1 MKGALLVAGTS
12 SDAGKSVVVAG
23 ICRFL
28 TRAGVRVAPFKAQNM
43 SLNSVVTHDGAEIG
57 RAQASQ
63 AAAARVEPEAAM
75 NPVLLK
81 PGGETSSQV
90 VVMGRPLGNADARSY
105 QALRGELAPVIA
117 QALDD
122 LRSRFDVVVCEGAG
136 SLAEFNLRR
145 GDLANM
151 GLARAAGLPVVVV
164 ADIDRGGALASLFG
178 SVAVLD
184 PDDQALVGAFL
195 LNKFRGDK
203 ALLDPGID
211 RLAHLTGRPILGVL
225 PWSEGLWLDAED
237 SVALSG
243 PRDPLLPVLGGDT
256 LSVAVVRLP
265 RISNFTDVDALSTEP
280 GVAVSFTDSPADLL
294 RADLVVLPGT
304 KATVEDLAWLR
315 GRGLAD
321 AVRERAA
328 QGLPVLGICGG
339 YQMLGKRI
347 ADVVES
353 GAGEVDG
360 LDLLPVETE
369 FAADKVLSNRAGT
382 ATVFG
387 GVSVSGYEIR
397 HGRITRFGGD
407 PVIDTPEGEE
417 GCSVQGVVGISWHGA
432 LESDAYR
439 RALLR
444 WVSEATGRDWV
455 AGSHS
460 FAHLREE
467 RLDRLGDLIEGHVDI
482 DALIQLIEKGAAR
495 DLPILESRLQTA
507 GPEKVP
513 PVEGVGPS
521 FDDLRTHG
529 DRMVTPGHRDFA
541 VNVVPGGP
549 PEWLRGE
556 LSDALGSLS
565 RYPNDAEAIQALAER
580 HGRASSEV
588 LPTNGAAEAFWLVA
602 SALRS
607 RRAVVVHPS
616 FTEPEV
622 ALRSLGVGVTRA
634 FRDERDFSL
643 DPLAVPDDA
652 DLVFVCNPNNPTGTL
667 DTADTVTQLIR
678 AGRLVVVDEAFMD
691 FCPGERESLANRSE
705 LEGVVVIRSITKLW
719 SLPGIRAGYL
729 LGPEDVV
736 ARLRAARQP
745 WPVNVLALAALAA
758 CARRPDAAEVVAREV
773 AQAKDDLVTGLREIP
788 AIRVWP
794 SVANFV
800 LIRVPDGPAVY
811 RRLAASGIAV
821 RRAETFPGLSQDHLR
836 VAVRTPE
843 DNAALLAALRVAFS

>member
-12 SDAGKSVVVAG
+12 SDAGKSVVVGG

-28 TRAGVRVAPFKAQNM
+28 SRSGVRVAPFKAQNM
-43 SLNSVVTHDGAEIG
+43 SLNSVVTRDGAEIG
-57 RAQASQ
+57 RAQVSQ

-90 VVMGRPLGNADARSY
+90 VVMGRPLVNAEAGSY

-117 QALDD
+117 QALDS

-164 ADIDRGGALASLFG
+164 SDIDRGGALASLFG

-211 RLAHLTGRPILGVL
+211 RLANLTGRPILGVL
-225 PWSEGLWLDAED
+225 PWSRGLWLDAED
-237 SVALSG
+237 SVALAG
-243 PRDPLLPVLGGDT
+243 PRDPLLPVLRGDT

-280 GVAVSFTDSPADLL
+280 GVAVSFTDSPADVL

-315 GRGLAD
+315 ARGLAE

-328 QGLPVLGICGG
+328 RGLPVLGICGG

-369 FAADKVLSNRAGT
+369 FAANKVLSNRVGT
-382 ATVFG
+382 APLFG

-397 HGRITRFGGD
+397 HGRITRFGGG

-417 GCSVQGVVGISWHGA
+417 GCSVQGVVGISWHAA

-455 AGSHS
+455 PGSHS
-460 FAHLREE
+460 FAQLREE
-467 RLDRLGDLIEGHVDI
+467 HLDRLGDLVAHHVDV
-482 DALIQLIEKGAAR
+482 DALVGLLEEGAPP
-495 DLPILESRLQTA
+495 DLPVLETRRWQQETESDDDV
-507 GPEKVP
+507 EKQA
-513 PVEGVGPS
+513 S
-521 FDDLRTHG
+521 LDLRVHG
-529 DRMVTPGHRDFA
+529 DRMVHPGQVDFA

-549 PEWLRGE
+549 PAWLRLE
-556 LSDALGSLS
+556 LSSALTQASTYPDEADAL
-565 RYPNDAEAIQALAER
+565 QALAER
-580 HGRASSEV
+580 HRRPPSQV
-588 LPTNGAAEAFWLVA
+588 LPTNGAADALWLVA
-602 SALRS
+602 SALRP
-607 RRAVVVHPS
+607 RRAAVVHPS
-616 FTEPEV
+616 FTEPEA
-622 ALRSLGVGVTRA
+622 ALRSLGLSVSRV

-643 DPLAVPDDA
+643 DPLVVPDDA
-652 DLVFVCNPNNPTGTL
+652 GLVFVCNPNNPTGTL
-667 DTADTVTQLIR
+667 DAADTLAQLFR
-678 AGRLVVVDEAFMD
+678 PGRLVVVDEAFMD
-691 FCPGERESLANRSE
+691 FCPGERESLASRSD
-705 LEGVVVIRSITKLW
+705 LEGVVVVRSVTKLW

-758 CARRPDAAEVVAREV
+758 CARRRDAAEVVARKV
-773 AQAKDDLVTGLREIP
+773 AQARDDLVAGLRELP
-788 AIRVWP
+788 AIQVWP

-800 LIRVPDGPAVY
+800 LIQVPDGSAVY
-811 RRLAASGIAV
+811 RQLVAKGIAV

-843 DNAALLAALRVAFS
+843 DNGGLLAALREFLG

>member
-1 MKGALLVAGTS
+1 MKGSLLVAGTS

-28 TRAGVRVAPFKAQNM
+28 ARSKVRVAPFKAQNM

-57 RAQASQ
+57 RAQAAQ
-63 AAAARVEPEAAM
+63 AAAARVAPEAAM

-81 PGGETSSQV
+81 PGGEVSSQV

-105 QALRGELAPVIA
+105 QDLREELAPVIA
-117 QALDD
+117 QALDS

-136 SLAEFNLRR
+136 SLAEFNLRQ

-211 RLAHLTGRPILGVL
+211 RLANLTGRPTLGVL
-225 PWSEGLWLDAED
+225 PWSRGLWLDAED
-237 SVALSG
+237 SVALAG
-243 PRDPLLPVLGGDT
+243 PRDPSFPVLGGDT

-280 GVAVSFTDSPADLL
+280 GVTVSFTDSPADVL

-304 KATVEDLAWLR
+304 KATVEDLTWLR
-315 GRGLAD
+315 SRGLAE
-321 AVRERAA
+321 AVHERAA
-328 QGLPVLGICGG
+328 RGLPVLGICGG

-369 FAADKVLSNRAGT
+369 FAADKVLSNRVGT

-417 GCSVQGVVGISWHGA
+417 GCSVEGVVGISWHAA

-455 AGSHS
+455 PGSHS
-460 FAHLREE
+460 FAQLREE
-467 RLDRLGDLIEGHVDI
+467 RLDRLGDLIARHVDV
-482 DALIQLIEKGAAR
+482 DALIGLLEEGAPP
-495 DLPILESRLQTA
+495 DLPVLET
-507 GPEKVP
+507 
-513 PVEGVGPS
+513 
-521 FDDLRTHG
+521 
-529 DRMVTPGHRDFA
+529 
-541 VNVVPGGP
+541 
-549 PEWLRGE
+549 
-556 LSDALGSLS
+556 
-565 RYPNDAEAIQALAER
+565 
-580 HGRASSEV
+580 
-588 LPTNGAAEAFWLVA
+588 
-602 SALRS
+602 
-607 RRAVVVHPS
+607 RRWQRE
-616 FTEPEV
+616 T
-622 ALRSLGVGVTRA
+622 
-634 FRDERDFSL
+634 ERDRKS
-643 DPLAVPDDA
+643 
-652 DLVFVCNPNNPTGTL
+652 
-667 DTADTVTQLIR
+667 
-678 AGRLVVVDEAFMD
+678 VV
-691 FCPGERESLANRSE
+691 
-705 LEGVVVIRSITKLW
+705 
-719 SLPGIRAGYL
+719 
-729 LGPEDVV
+729 
-736 ARLRAARQP
+736 
-745 WPVNVLALAALAA
+745 
-758 CARRPDAAEVVAREV
+758 
-773 AQAKDDLVTGLREIP
+773 
-788 AIRVWP
+788 
-794 SVANFV
+794 
-800 LIRVPDGPAVY
+800 
-811 RRLAASGIAV
+811 
-821 RRAETFPGLSQDHLR
+821 
-836 VAVRTPE
+836 
-843 DNAALLAALRVAFS
+843 